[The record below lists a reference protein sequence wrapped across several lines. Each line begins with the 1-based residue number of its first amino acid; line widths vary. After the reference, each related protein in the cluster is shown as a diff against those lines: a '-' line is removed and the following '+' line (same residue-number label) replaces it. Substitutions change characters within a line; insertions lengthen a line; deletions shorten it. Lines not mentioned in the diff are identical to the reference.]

1 MSNNIQASST
11 SQTPDGTNTR
21 ITSENRI
28 QNSTVVGNSKFAMPI
43 CNKAVNSLGQTVTVR
58 PIRASICASDLNTL
72 RPVAIVP
79 PEISKTPARIQ
90 PPDMEHL
97 NEQIKQA
104 KKQMQLHRQ
113 PVEKLKFQQ
122 NNAQRQHS
130 NIAQHSVQN
139 PSNNPARRST
149 TANSVQQKTQQISVS
164 SQKQQMQQKSSMVTS
179 PPSSTEHNMHVSS
192 TSMEVDPLECVQEKI
207 HVIQQVSS
215 PQSEHES
222 SSNESVAYLQKIIND
237 PSTAIVQHQIKG
249 SEAKMLV
256 ILISGEQRLITFEIP
271 KEDCTVHD
279 LLDQVRAV
287 LGQVCLYVLKICT
300 FEKQYKMVNKLQC
313 N

>member
-1 MSNNIQASST
+1 
-11 SQTPDGTNTR
+11 
-21 ITSENRI
+21 
-28 QNSTVVGNSKFAMPI
+28 MPI
-43 CNKAVNSLGQTVTVR
+43 CNKTVNSLGQTVTVR
-58 PIRASICASDLNTL
+58 PIRASIRASDLNTL

-79 PEISKTPARIQ
+79 PEISKTPVRIQ

-104 KKQMQLHRQ
+104 KKQMQLQRQ
-113 PVEKLKFQQ
+113 PAEKLRFQQ
-122 NNAQRQHS
+122 NNTQRQHS
-130 NIAQHSVQN
+130 NIAQHPVQN
-139 PSNNPARRST
+139 SSNNSARRLTLASS
-149 TANSVQQKTQQISVS
+149 ANSVQQRTQQISVS
-164 SQKQQMQQKSSMVTS
+164 SQKQQKSSMVTS
-179 PPSSTEHNMHVSS
+179 PPSSAEHNMHVSS

-215 PQSEHES
+215 PQSEHEN

-249 SEAKMLV
+249 NEAKMLV
-256 ILISGEQRLITFEIP
+256 ILANGEQRLITFEIP

-300 FEKQYKMVNKLQC
+300 FEK
-313 N
+313 